1 MYFKFSVTFKNKHG
15 IAYIQKNIVIIK
27 IVTLESS
34 TPNPRMLPLSKKL
47 WDSTFETPLKS
58 YHNLYKMV
66 KSDKFSFIK
75 YNLNFGIFLVIK
87 R

>member
-1 MYFKFSVTFKNKHG
+1 MYFKFSVTFKNKYG
-15 IAYIQKNIVIIK
+15 IAYIQKNIIIK

-34 TPNPRMLPLSKKL
+34 TPNPRMLPLNKKL

-66 KSDKFSFIK
+66 KSDKFSLN
-75 YNLNFGIFLVIK
+75 NLNFGIFLVIK